1 MLSPAIAW
9 IGALYAGFVI
19 LRYFAQSY
27 HHHKQSKALNCE
39 LPPNGHSAFFG
50 IPAFLR
56 LSKAVREKRWI
67 DYLTDQFAVHGA
79 YTFRQQ
85 FLTRT
90 LTTTIEPEN
99 IKAVLATQFKDF
111 CLGTRHQQ
119 FDPLLGDGIFTLDG
133 AGWSHARGLLRPQFT
148 RDQVRTSPE
157 NLVGKL
163 KTRSS
168 TDPRIGG

>member
-1 MLSPAIAW
+1 MLGPAIVW
-9 IGALYAGFVI
+9 IGALYAGFVV
-19 LRYFAQSY
+19 LRYFAQV
-27 HHHKQSKALNCE
+27 HHHYKQSKALNCE

-67 DYLTDQFAVHGA
+67 DYLTDQFTVHGA
-79 YTFRQQ
+79 NTFRQQ

-90 LTTTIEPEN
+90 LITTIEPEN

-148 RDQVRTSPE
+148 RDQVRASP
-157 NLVGKL
+157 GKPSREI
-163 KTRSS
+163 KHTFHH
-168 TDPRIGG
+168 